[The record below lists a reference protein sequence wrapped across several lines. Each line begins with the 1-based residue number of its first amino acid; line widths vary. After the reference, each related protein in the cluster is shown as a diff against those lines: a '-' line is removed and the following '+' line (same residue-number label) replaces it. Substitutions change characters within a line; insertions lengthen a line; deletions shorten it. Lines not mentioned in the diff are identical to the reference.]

1 MANWEKL
8 CPVSEVPPGSRKV
21 MPMGMWNVL
30 VFNTGN
36 RYFACNNECPHL
48 GEPLEKGEI
57 AGHVVRCGAH
67 GYKMDLTNGKCL
79 TEAGL
84 DLAIFPVEIRDN
96 WIWIK
101 I

>member
-8 CPVSEVPPGSRKV
+8 CPSSDIPPGSRRLF
-21 MPMGMWNVL
+21 PMSMWDVL
-30 VFNTGN
+30 VFNTGK
-36 RYFACNNECPHL
+36 RIFACSNECPHL
-48 GEPLEKGEI
+48 GEPLEKSEL
-57 AGHVVRCGAH
+57 AGHVIRCSAH

-79 TEAGL
+79 SEAGL
-84 DLAIFPVEIRDN
+84 ELPVFPVEIRDN

>member
-8 CPVSEVPPGSRKV
+8 CPVSDVPPGGRKLFE
-21 MPMGMWNVL
+21 MSMWNVL
-30 VFNTGN
+30 VFNTGK
-36 RYFACNNECPHL
+36 RYFACSNECPHL
-48 GEPLEKGEI
+48 GEPLEKGEL
-57 AGHVVRCGAH
+57 AGHVIRCNAH
-67 GYKMDLTNGKCL
+67 GYKMDLTSGQCL

-84 DLAIFPVEIRDN
+84 EIPVFPVEIRDN